1 MKPPTLSVMGSEAK
15 SAAWSWPV
23 IGRAA
28 AGLCAVANL
37 SILGVII
44 ADAETSST
52 AAVLAAMA
60 PPKGPLGLLAFGVHT
75 SIILGAVVA
84 VNSLPGPGYGKNIFR
99 RNDLS
104 GIRKAA
110 PALPLLS
117 VSFLLYWCGYMGV
130 TYFAWRHNQPGSDMA
145 AVSADTTVLGAAAFA
160 LWLILVALGMRS
172 RRSPGNAPPEQ
183 P

>member
-1 MKPPTLSVMGSEAK
+1 MGREAK

-28 AGLCAVANL
+28 AGLCAAANL

-44 ADAETSST
+44 ADAVTSST
-52 AAVLAAMA
+52 AAVLEAMA
-60 PPKGPLGLLAFGVHT
+60 PPKGPLGLLAFGVHA

-104 GIRKAA
+104 GLRKAA
-110 PALPLLS
+110 PALPLLA
-117 VSFLLYWCGYMGV
+117 VSSLLYWCGYMGV
-130 TYFAWRHNQPGSDMA
+130 TEFAWRHNQPRSNMA
-145 AVSADTTVLGAAAFA
+145 AVSADTAVLGAAAFA
-160 LWLILVALGMRS
+160 LWLILIALGMRP
-172 RRSPGNAPPEQ
+172 RRSPGNTPPEQ